1 MASIQLVFF
10 LGGGEFYPSQ
20 GGERSPMPEGP
31 RAGSPEVGFLRKGSK
46 PPPHQLDSLG
56 YAVSSLSRV
65 RAENLKFG
73 AT

>member
-1 MASIQLVFF
+1 
-10 LGGGEFYPSQ
+10 
-20 GGERSPMPEGP
+20 MPEGP